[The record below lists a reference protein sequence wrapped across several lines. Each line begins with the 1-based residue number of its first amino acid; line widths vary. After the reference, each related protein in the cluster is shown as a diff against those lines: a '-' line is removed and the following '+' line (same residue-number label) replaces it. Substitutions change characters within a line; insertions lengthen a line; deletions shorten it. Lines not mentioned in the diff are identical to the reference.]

1 MISRVISRDDEF
13 LVALRMS
20 GFEGVFCSDTD
31 ALNTQFDAAL
41 EDKNIGMIILN
52 EKDFRALEEKVLAV
66 KEKKRSPFICTL
78 PGRDGYSEEDFIMKY
93 VRDAIGVKLD

>member
-20 GFEGVFCSDTD
+20 GFEGVYCADTE
-31 ALNTQFDAAL
+31 ALNAVFDAAL
-41 EDKNIGMIILN
+41 EDKTIGMIILN
-52 EKDFRALEEKVLAV
+52 EKDFRTLEEKVLAV

-78 PGRDGYSEEDFIMKY
+78 PGRDGYTEDDFIMKY

>member
-20 GFEGVFCSDTD
+20 GFEGVYCADEKTLND
-31 ALNTQFDAAL
+31 AFDAAL

-52 EKDFRALEEKVLAV
+52 EKDFRTLEEKVLAV

-78 PGRDGYSEEDFIMKY
+78 PGRDGYTEDDFILKY

>member
-1 MISRVISRDDEF
+1 MISKVISRDDEF

-20 GFEGVFCSDTD
+20 GFEGVFCADLE
-31 ALNTQFDAAL
+31 ALNHTFDATL
-41 EDKNIGMIILN
+41 QDKNIGMIILN

-78 PGRDGYSEEDFIMKY
+78 PGRGGYTEDDFIMKY
-93 VRDAIGVKLD
+93 VREAIGVKLD

>member
-20 GFEGVFCSDTD
+20 GFEGVFCSDTE

-52 EKDFRALEEKVLAV
+52 EKDFRALEEKVLAA

>member
-20 GFEGVFCSDTD
+20 GFEGVYCADEA
-31 ALNTQFDAAL
+31 ALNGAFDAAL

-78 PGRDGYSEEDFIMKY
+78 PGRDGYTEDDFIMKY

>member
-20 GFEGVFCSDTD
+20 GFEGVFCGDTE

-41 EDKNIGMIILN
+41 KDKNIGMIILN

>member
-20 GFEGVFCSDTD
+20 GFEGVFCSDTE

-41 EDKNIGMIILN
+41 KDKNIGMIILN

>member
-20 GFEGVFCSDTD
+20 GFEGVYCADTE
-31 ALNTQFDAAL
+31 ALNAAFDTAL
-41 EDKNIGMIILN
+41 EDKTIGMIILN
-52 EKDFRALEEKVLAV
+52 EKDFRTLEEKVLAV

-78 PGRDGYSEEDFIMKY
+78 PGRDGYTEDDFIMKY

>member
-20 GFEGVFCSDTD
+20 GFEGVFCSDTE

>member
-20 GFEGVFCSDTD
+20 GFEGVFCSDTE

-41 EDKNIGMIILN
+41 EDKNIGMIILD

>member
-20 GFEGVFCSDTD
+20 GFEGVFCSDTE

-78 PGRDGYSEEDFIMKY
+78 PGRDGYTEDDFILKY

>member
-1 MISRVISRDDEF
+1 MISKVISRDDEF

-20 GFEGVFCSDTD
+20 GFEGVFCADEE
-31 ALNTQFDAAL
+31 ALHRAFDAVL
-41 EDKNIGMIILN
+41 EDKTIGMILLN

-78 PGRDGYSEEDFIMKY
+78 PGREGYTEGDFIMKY
-93 VRDAIGVKLD
+93 VREAIGVKLD

>member
-1 MISRVISRDDEF
+1 MISKVISRDDEF

-20 GFEGVFCSDTD
+20 GFEGVFCADLE
-31 ALNTQFDAAL
+31 ALNDTFDSSL
-41 EDKNIGMIILN
+41 QDKNIGMIILN

-78 PGRDGYSEEDFIMKY
+78 PGRGGYTEDDVIMKY
-93 VRDAIGVKLD
+93 VREAIGVKLD

>member
-1 MISRVISRDDEF
+1 MISRVISRDDEL

-20 GFEGVFCSDTD
+20 GFEGVWCAEASDLHE
-31 ALNTQFDAAL
+31 AFQKAL

-52 EKDFRALEEKVLAV
+52 EKDFRELEEEVLAV

-78 PGRDGYSEEDFIMKY
+78 PGRDGYSEDDFILKY
-93 VRDAIGVKLD
+93 IREAIGVKLD

>member
-1 MISRVISRDDEF
+1 MISRVISREDEF

-20 GFEGVFCSDTD
+20 GFEGVYCADTES
-31 ALNTQFDAAL
+31 LNAAFDAAL
-41 EDKNIGMIILN
+41 EDKTIGMIILN
-52 EKDFRALEEKVLAV
+52 EKDFRTLEEKVLAV

-78 PGRDGYSEEDFIMKY
+78 PGRNGYTEDDFIMKY

>member
-20 GFEGVFCSDTD
+20 GFEGVYCADEK
-31 ALNTQFDAAL
+31 ALNDAFDAAL

>member
-20 GFEGVFCSDTD
+20 GFEGVFCSDTE

-41 EDKNIGMIILN
+41 QDKNIGMIILN